1 MKTKYQRVTR
11 CFKQLFA
18 VFCFLLLT
26 VHCSLF
32 AVRANSVSSEQ
43 RLEVFDQVW
52 QTIGERYYD
61 ANLRGVDWLAQREIY
76 RQQAANA
83 QNATEFYQVLRKMVG
98 TLHDSHTRVYAPEE
112 RSDWRNPRFVGVGV
126 WVREIENQIVVVKV
140 DKNAVGKAQI
150 KVGDVVTAVD
160 GAPIQAVLVKRIVE
174 QTGASTAAAA
184 RLKAAAGIFEGAADS
199 TVKLNLRDEK
209 GRERQVQLAR
219 QWRNLPATLNARRVG
234 STLIVSFDAFAP
246 EIVREFYQ
254 MLNADLRG
262 ARSIVLDL
270 RGNRGGSAEAMTDIA
285 SAFLPRQQMLGKFV
299 DRQGKTIFDV
309 QTRQWLFYT
318 ASSVRVPKLPIV
330 VLTGTATASA
340 AEIFANALKQTGR
353 ARVVGATTCGCVLAV
368 KGQHSLPD
376 GGALEISEYDFQLA
390 DGARLEGI
398 GLQPDE
404 TVLPTRKDLIEK
416 RDRALE
422 RALTLLK

>member
-32 AVRANSVSSEQ
+32 AVRANRVSSEQ